1 MFLVADVRQQI
12 ITTSNSVPTR
22 AVAMRCSMYGRSLMN
37 VLTWPRLLVLGV
49 VVVATYPTL
58 LQAESPDE
66 TLDLTAIDAKV
77 SEHDRQHWAFQRVR
91 RPEPP
96 AVRDRAWC
104 RNPIDQF
111 VLAPLEAKGWKPNPP
126 AEPRALL
133 RRIYLDLLGL
143 PPKLDAQQE
152 FSLDHS
158 PQAVDQLVNKLLNRP
173 QYAERWAR
181 HWLDQVR
188 YADSNGYE
196 RDGAKPNVWRYRDW
210 VIESLIKDKPYDQF
224 VVEQLAGDELPG
236 ASPAAL
242 IATGYYRLGPWDD
255 EPADPAED
263 RFEQLDDIINTT
275 SQAFLGLTLACAR
288 CHDHKFEPLT
298 RHDYYRLMA
307 VFNGL
312 DRPRA
317 GRMELDE
324 LVGTPQQID
333 ELRAHEKR
341 IETLKAEVRAAEDAA
356 MAEFFMENPQKLPPE
371 VVAAFAKPIIERSP
385 EQNELVRQNEQKFAE
400 SFAAWLPEETLKL
413 KLEREHQIA
422 ELQASGP
429 KLIRGYFMVEK
440 TNQPGPTHIL
450 IRGKA
455 ARPGPVVQPGLPTV
469 LAATQPVFPTANA
482 GTTSQRRLTLARWI
496 ASPDNPLTARVMVN
510 RVWQY
515 HFGEGLVRTPSDF
528 GVMGEAPTHPELLD
542 WLTDWFVHD
551 AGWSLKKLHRLILAS
566 NAYRMSKA
574 WNAEYGALDPESRL
588 LWRVPYRRLEA
599 EAIRDS
605 MLAVSGKLNPKLF
618 GPSMFPQVPKEA
630 LAGSSD
636 PTTIWPEFNE
646 SDASRRTIYAFIK
659 RSLVVPMI
667 DVLDFCDTARTAP
680 KRVVTSVAPQALE
693 LYNGDFVNQ
702 QAGHL
707 ADRLLVET
715 NGESDKQIELA
726 YELALCRFPTD
737 DERQAVR
744 HFLLEQASQF
754 SAEAESAGSP
764 IDEQAARYK
773 ALVQLCRVIFNLNE
787 FVYCD

>member
-1 MFLVADVRQQI
+1 MNCHARQGL
-12 ITTSNSVPTR
+12 R
-22 AVAMRCSMYGRSLMN
+22 AVR
-37 VLTWPRLLVLGV
+37 RLAIFM
-49 VVVATYPTL
+49 VASVSWIVAAA
-58 LQAESPDE
+58 QAESPDE
-66 TLDLTAIDAKV
+66 TLDLAAIDAKI
-77 SEHDRQHWAFQRVR
+77 SEHDRGHWAFQPVA

-96 AVRDRAWC
+96 AVQDNAWC

-111 VLAPLEAKGWKPNPP
+111 VLSRLEVKGWRPNPP
-126 AEPRALL
+126 AAPKSLL
-133 RRIYLDLLGL
+133 RRVYLDLIGM
-143 PPKLDAQQE
+143 PPPLDVQRE
-152 FSLDHS
+152 FATDHS
-158 PQAVDQLVNKLLNRP
+158 PDAFDQLVNKLLNRP

-210 VIESLIKDKPYDQF
+210 VIRALMTDMPFDQF
-224 VVEQLAGDELPG
+224 VLEQLAGDELPG
-236 ASPAAL
+236 ASPDAL

-312 DRPRA
+312 ERPRA

-324 LVGTPQQID
+324 LVGTPEQID

-341 IETLKAEVRAAEDAA
+341 IESLKAEVRAAEDAA
-356 MAEFFMENPQKLPPE
+356 MAEFFKDNPQELPAD
-371 VVAAFAKPIIERSP
+371 VLAAFAKPIIERSP
-385 EQNELVRQNEQKFAE
+385 EQNELVRQHEQAFAE
-400 SFAAWLPEETLKL
+400 SFAAWLPTETLQL
-413 KLEREHQIA
+413 KLEREKQIA
-422 ELQASGP
+422 ALVASGP

-440 TNQPGPTHIL
+440 TTQPRPTHLL

-455 ARPGPVVQPGLPTV
+455 ARPGPQVQPGLPTV
-469 LAATQPVFPTANA
+469 LVPTQPDFSVLDQGAA
-482 GTTSQRRLTLARWI
+482 TSQRRLKLARWI
-496 ASPDNPLTARVMVN
+496 ASPDNPLTARVIVN
-510 RVWQY
+510 RVWQF

-528 GVMGEAPTHPELLD
+528 GVMGEAPTHPKLLD
-542 WLTDWFVHD
+542 WLADWFVHD
-551 AGWSLKKLHRLILAS
+551 AGWSLKKLHRLIMAS
-566 NAYRMSKA
+566 NTYRMSKG
-574 WNAEYGALDPESRL
+574 WNAEYGAVDPQTRL

-605 MLAVSGKLNPKLF
+605 ILAVSGRLNPKLF
-618 GPSMFPQVPKEA
+618 GPSMFPQVPADA

-636 PTTIWPEFNE
+636 PGTVWPAFNE
-646 SDASRRTIYAFIK
+646 DDASRRTIYAFVK

-680 KRVVTSVAPQALE
+680 QRVVTSVAPQALS
-693 LYNGDFVNQ
+693 LYNGDFVNR
-702 QAGHL
+702 QAGYL
-707 ADRLLVET
+707 ADRLLVEADADS
-715 NGESDKQIELA
+715 GSRIDLA
-726 YELALCRFPTD
+726 YQLALCRPPTD
-737 DERQAVR
+737 AERTAMQQFLTEQAQQLADEAATAGTPQDER
-744 HFLLEQASQF
+744 
-754 SAEAESAGSP
+754 
-764 IDEQAARYK
+764 AANYQ